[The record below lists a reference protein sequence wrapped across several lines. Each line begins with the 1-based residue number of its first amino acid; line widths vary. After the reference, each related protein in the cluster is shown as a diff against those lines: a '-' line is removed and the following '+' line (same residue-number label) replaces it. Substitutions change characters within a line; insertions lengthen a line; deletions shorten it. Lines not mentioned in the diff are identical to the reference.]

1 MKEIRLHGR
10 GGQGV
15 AIAAEM
21 LAAALVK
28 EGRYAVAFPMFGFER
43 RGAPVTAFVRF
54 DDKPIRQRTQVY
66 EPDCLVITDPSLRK
80 SPEIFAGL
88 RPEGTVIIN
97 IQHRPE
103 ERLHPNVVRIGAVD
117 ATGIAIQEIGKPI
130 TNTCVLG
137 AFAGATGWLKL
148 ESLQAGFK
156 DYFSG
161 KLLEDNL
168 RCVDRGYRE
177 TAVLEFKEAADALKE

>member
-10 GGQGV
+10 GGQGA
-15 AIAAEM
+15 AIAADM
-21 LAAALVK
+21 LAAAFIK
-28 EGRYAVAFPMFGFER
+28 EGKYAVAFPMFGFER

-66 EPDCLVITDPSLRK
+66 EPDCLILFDPSLRT
-80 SPEIFAGL
+80 SPEIFLGVQVG
-88 RPEGTVIIN
+88 GTMVLN
-97 IQHRPE
+97 VQHQPQQT
-103 ERLHPNVVRIGAVD
+103 LHANLKTIGAVD
-117 ATGIAIQEIGKPI
+117 ATSIAFQEIGKPI

-137 AFAGATGWLKL
+137 AFASTTGWLKL

-168 RCVDRGYRE
+168 RCAERGYRE
-177 TAVLEFKEAADALKE
+177 TAILEFKEAADALKK